1 MRVLICDRCGVVI
14 EREDRTQCLTLTCTS
29 GLNGM
34 KMIHLCEDCR
44 EAFGEWMGENE
55 EREGAAHERKHGPP
69 AGRNGEN
76 ARPSR
81 RAGSRGISVPEAGG

>member
-29 GLNGM
+29 GQNGM

-44 EAFGEWMGENE
+44 ESFGEWMGENG
-55 EREGAAHERKHGPP
+55 EREGAGT
-69 AGRNGEN
+69 
-76 ARPSR
+76 
-81 RAGSRGISVPEAGG
+81 

>member
-44 EAFGEWMGENE
+44 ESFGEWMSENG
-55 EREGAAHERKHGPP
+55 EREGAGT
-69 AGRNGEN
+69 
-76 ARPSR
+76 
-81 RAGSRGISVPEAGG
+81 

>member
-44 EAFGEWMGENE
+44 EAFGEWMSENG
-55 EREGAAHERKHGPP
+55 EREGAGT
-69 AGRNGEN
+69 
-76 ARPSR
+76 
-81 RAGSRGISVPEAGG
+81 